1 MRCLR
6 ARDEG
11 ADVMRLK
18 RANVCWPMVF
28 AGGFRLREAD
38 AETDGKCHRG
48 QARPGAA
55 GGGRTTLIRE
65 MRVFPPLALTV
76 TKQSNIPTLMRGMAS
91 LWLAGLAFRES
102 CGGCQTDC
110 EGAGLAGRM
119 MADVTSGGRQTRQT
133 QSRL

>member
-1 MRCLR
+1 M
-6 ARDEG
+6 
-11 ADVMRLK
+11 
-18 RANVCWPMVF
+18 
-28 AGGFRLREAD
+28 
-38 AETDGKCHRG
+38 
-48 QARPGAA
+48 
-55 GGGRTTLIRE
+55 IRE

-119 MADVTSGGRQTRQT
+119 MADVTSGGRQT
-133 QSRL
+133 